1 MTYSRRSTSEDRRRH
16 VRFATA
22 FEAKLVQDDRLQHV
36 TVGDISVAGALIEGL
51 RGAKAGQRVRLRA
64 IDLNIDA
71 RIAWVG
77 EDVCGICF
85 AHDVNPLAI
94 VRANMPYFQG
104 KTIGRAKANAAITE
118 FAQWPI
124 VAAQ

>member
-1 MTYSRRSTSEDRRRH
+1 MTNPRRSISEDRRRH

-22 FEAKLVQDDRLQHV
+22 FEAKLVRNDRLQHV

-51 RGAKAGQRVRLRA
+51 RDAKVGQKICLRA
-64 IDLNIDA
+64 NDLDNEA
-71 RIAWVG
+71 HIAWVN

-94 VRANMPYFQG
+94 VRANMPYAQG
-104 KTIGRAKANAAITE
+104 
-118 FAQWPI
+118 
-124 VAAQ
+124 